1 MKTLGRRAAIGAL
14 ADFLLAGFR
23 RVRPIT
29 SRHFG
34 LAGAWLPL
42 FALLVC
48 LLAFAAAAAEKLGE
62 LTIDPGGK
70 SIAIDKL
77 GPAVLEQIGKLSD
90 EDRSKALQ
98 LFVQS
103 DLADPPPVAGS
114 VTVVSGRLVL
124 TPRYPLVP
132 GTRYLVIQKPPLVAR
147 PTALAFQFGEK
158 KLGKPG
164 RVSAIYPSADRLPEN
179 LLRFYIHFSKPMS
192 RGEAYSHIHL
202 LGPDGK
208 ADDAAFLELGE
219 ELWDNSHTRFTLLC
233 DPGRVKRGLKP
244 REELGSVLHA
254 GKDYTLVVDAA
265 WHDASG
271 RPLADSFQKK
281 FHVIAPVEAPIDT
294 AQWHLEAPAAQT
306 LEPVTLRF
314 DRPLD
319 RALVERLF
327 EIVDGKGQPIAGRA
341 EVDEHEMG
349 WRFTP
354 SEKWVAGDH
363 QVVVP
368 TVLEDPSGNRIGRA
382 FEVDEFPAVQ
392 QSITQKSISLPF
404 RVK

>member
-1 MKTLGRRAAIGAL
+1 
-14 ADFLLAGFR
+14 
-23 RVRPIT
+23 VRLIT

-42 FALLVC
+42 FAIHVC
-48 LLAFAAAAAEKLGE
+48 LLAYAAAAAENLGE
-62 LTIDPGGK
+62 LVIDPAGAW
-70 SIAIDKL
+70 IAIDKL
-77 GPAVLEQIGKLSD
+77 NSTTLEQVKKLSEQD
-90 EDRSKALQ
+90 QSQVLQ

-103 DLADPPPVAGS
+103 ELRDPPPVAGS
-114 VTVVSGRLVL
+114 VAVAQGRLVL

-132 GTRYLVIQKPPLVAR
+132 GTKYLIMQKPPLVAR
-147 PTALAFQFGEK
+147 ATALAFQFGEK
-158 KLGKPG
+158 KSGKPG

-179 LLRFYIHFSKPMS
+179 LLRFYIFFSKPMS

-219 ELWDNSHTRFTLLC
+219 ELWDGSHTRFTLLC

-271 RPLADSFQKK
+271 QPLAESMQKK
-281 FHVIAPVEAPIDT
+281 FHVVDPIEAPIDT
-294 AQWHLEAPAAQT
+294 GQWHLEAPAAGTQ
-306 LEPVTLRF
+306 EPATLRF

-327 EIVDGKGQPIAGRA
+327 EIVEGKGEPIAGRV

-354 SEKWVAGDH
+354 SEKWVAGDY

>member
-1 MKTLGRRAAIGAL
+1 
-14 ADFLLAGFR
+14 
-23 RVRPIT
+23 VRLIN

-34 LAGAWLPL
+34 LAGALL
-42 FALLVC
+42 SFFAIHVC
-48 LLAFAAAAAEKLGE
+48 LLAYTAAAEPPLE
-62 LTIDPGGK
+62 LMTDPAGK
-70 SIAIDKL
+70 WIAIDKL
-77 GPAVLEQIGKLSD
+77 KPAVLELIGNLSD
-90 EDRSKALQ
+90 EDKSKALQ

-103 DLADPPPVAGS
+103 ELADPPPVAGS
-114 VTVVSGRLVL
+114 VTVASGRLVF

-132 GTRYLVIQKPPLVAR
+132 GTRYLVMQKPPLVAR
-147 PTALAFQFGEK
+147 PTALAFQYGEK
-158 KLGKPG
+158 KKGKAA
-164 RVSAIYPSADRLPEN
+164 RVSGIYPSADRLPEN

-192 RGEAYSHIHL
+192 RGEAYSHIRL

-208 ADDAAFLELGE
+208 PDEAAFLELGE
-219 ELWDNSHTRFTLLC
+219 ELWDGSHVRFTLLC

-244 REELGSVLHA
+244 REELGSVLKEGA
-254 GKDYTLVVDAA
+254 DYTLVIDAA
-265 WHDASG
+265 WRDASG
-271 RPLADSFQKK
+271 QPLAKSFQKK

-294 AQWHLEAPAAQT
+294 AQWQLNAPAAGT
-306 LEPVTLRF
+306 LEPAALRF

-327 EIVDGKGQPIAGRA
+327 EIVDGKGEPIAGRV

-349 WRFTP
+349 WQFTP
-354 SEKWVAGDH
+354 SEKWVAGDYL
-363 QVVVP
+363 VAVP
-368 TVLEDPSGNRIGRA
+368 TLLEDPSGNRIGRA